1 MFATQM
7 KALLI
12 KEIRSYLSSIIGYTT
27 IIVFLLSSG
36 FLVWVFSGNNNIIE
50 MGEASLQSF
59 FYQAPGILI
68 FLIPAFTMR
77 CFAEE
82 KRIGTFE
89 LLATKPISIFQIIL
103 SKFLAA
109 SFLAVLTILPTL
121 VYYISIINM
130 GETFGNIDHSST
142 LGSYLGLILL
152 SVTFVSIG
160 LLASSLAKNQV
171 IAFLLGLFFNFSLYI
186 GFSFLA
192 SLAGSPIDYLL
203 FKMSMLEHFIAL
215 QRGIVDS
222 RDIIYF
228 TSVIF
233 FTLYLTKSI
242 LEIRK

>member
-1 MFATQM
+1 M
-7 KALLI
+7 KALLF
-12 KEIRSYLSSIIGYTT
+12 KEIRSYLSSIIGYSS
-27 IIVFLLSSG
+27 IIVFLISSG

-68 FLIPAFTMR
+68 FLFPAFTMR

-82 KRIGTFE
+82 KRNGTFE
-89 LLATKPISIFQIIL
+89 LLSTKPISISQIIF

-121 VYYISIINM
+121 IYYISVVNM

-142 LGSYLGLILL
+142 IGSYLGLILL
-152 SVTFVSIG
+152 SITFVSIG

-171 IAFLLGLFFNFSLYI
+171 IAFLLGLFFNFTLYI

-192 SLAGSPIDYLL
+192 SITGSPLDYILL
-203 FKMSMLEHFIAL
+203 KMSMLEHFISL
-215 QRGIVDS
+215 QRGVVDS

-228 TSVIF
+228 ASVIF
-233 FTLYLTKSI
+233 FTLYLTRTI
-242 LEIRK
+242 LSFRK